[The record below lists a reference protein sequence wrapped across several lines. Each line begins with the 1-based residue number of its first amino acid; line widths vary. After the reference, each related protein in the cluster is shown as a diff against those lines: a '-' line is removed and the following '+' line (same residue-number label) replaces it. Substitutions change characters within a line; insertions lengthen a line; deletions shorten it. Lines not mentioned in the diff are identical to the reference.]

1 MEPPVLFCVSASRL
15 ASFLA
20 SFVDRF
26 RSWVQ
31 KQYCATLFALVVVVR
46 RLFALPLF
54 HPRLFVRLRLWSRPS
69 LSSRG
74 PVVALKGSPS
84 NSDPCSPFRLWRLD
98 FLVVFSRLLHSH
110 PSTVRDVTGAPFFF
124 FAADLEIDVRQTA
137 RAGLLTSRA
146 LAVSPCTSFLSAI
159 IIQVIFATVLR
170 FSAMCNLRSQSWPQV
185 Q

>member
-31 KQYCATLFALVVVVR
+31 QQYCATLFALVAVVR

-54 HPRLFVRLRLWSRPS
+54 RPRLFVRLRLWSRPS

-84 NSDPCSPFRLWRLD
+84 KETPAPHLD
-98 FLVVFSRLLHSH
+98 YGVLIFWLSSRAS
-110 PSTVRDVTGAPFFF
+110 STHIPVRYGTSLAHPFFF
-124 FAADLEIDVRQTA
+124 FAADLEIDGRQTA
-137 RAGLLTSRA
+137 RAGLSTSRA
-146 LAVSPCTSFLSAI
+146 LAVSPCISFLSAI

-170 FSAMCNLRSQSWPQV
+170 FSARCNLRSQSWPQV